1 MIQKIINHLDSI
13 GQRQLSVDL
22 DRLTIAEGEY
32 FLNRLERYPLSLL
45 NEQRKVLAQKEHLS
59 VPHDPLERYQIAGLA
74 TDKQMGEQYIA
85 EGKVGCI
92 ILAGG
97 QGTRIAA
104 TGSKGMVPIS
114 LIKNKSL
121 FQLFFE
127 KTLAASKKY
136 GRALPLAIMTSPVNF
151 SSTLEYLKCSDW
163 FGASQNQVDLFV
175 QEMLPFMDDTGNWI
189 LQSPGKIAEGPDGNG
204 NFFKAF
210 YHQGICKKW
219 KESGVQYIHVI
230 VIDNPLADPFD
241 AELYGYHSR
250 TGAEA
255 TIKAIMKVDPL
266 EQVGTIVS
274 KRGSPRVVEYSE
286 FPKEELA
293 ARNEDGSL
301 RFPLANISLLCFDI
315 DFIDRMGQKKDF
327 SLPLHLARKKMEGI
341 YSSQMIWKF
350 ETFLFDLLEYTEK
363 SEVLV
368 YPRETC
374 FAPLKNRSGEASF
387 ETVKSALLAS
397 DKAAYLNVTG
407 VPAPDK
413 PFELDQAFYYP
424 TKQFLEKWK
433 GKALPDGEYI
443 DADCIS

>member
-1 MIQKIINHLDSI
+1 MIQNIVNHLDSI
-13 GQRQLSVDL
+13 GQKQLSVDV
-22 DRLTIAEGEY
+22 DRLTLAEREY
-32 FLNRLERYPLSLL
+32 FLNQLERYPLSLV
-45 NEQRKVLAQKEHLS
+45 NEQRKVLAQKENLS
-59 VPHDPLERYQIAGLA
+59 ALLDPLERYQIAGLA
-74 TDKQMGEQYIA
+74 MDKQMGEQYIA

-97 QGTRIAA
+97 QGTRIGAA

-136 GRALPLAIMTSPVNF
+136 DRALPLAVMTSPVNF
-151 SSTLEYLKCSDW
+151 ASTLEYLECSNW
-163 FGASQNQVDLFV
+163 FGVTPNQVDLFV

-210 YHQGICKKW
+210 CRAGICKKW

-230 VIDNPLADPFD
+230 VVDNPLADPFD

-255 TIKAIMKVDPL
+255 TIKAIMKIDPL

-274 KRGSPRVVEYSE
+274 KRGRPRVVEYSE
-286 FPKEELA
+286 FPKEELV
-293 ARNEDGSL
+293 ARNDDGSL

-315 DFIDRMGQKKDF
+315 DFIDRMGQKKDV
-327 SLPLHLARKKMEGI
+327 SLPWHLARKLTDGK
-341 YSSQMIWKF
+341 MIWKF

-374 FAPLKNRSGEASF
+374 FAPLKNRSGESSF

-397 DKAAYLNVTG
+397 DKAAYLKVTG
-407 VPAPDK
+407 IPAPDK
-413 PFELDQAFYYP
+413 SFELDQSFYYP
-424 TKQFLEKWK
+424 TNQFLEKWK